1 MHENILMLDSGLGGL
16 SVFRA
21 VRQARPQYDYI
32 YVADDAAFPYGP
44 LAEDV
49 LIARVSR
56 LMARLVAKFSP
67 DLVVIPC
74 STASTIVLPE
84 LRGQFSVPFVGIV
97 PAVKPACAASMTRRV
112 SVLATDGTV
121 AREYTRDL
129 VRDFAGDCKVTL
141 VGSKHLAAYAEA
153 ELAGEPVTDRQIL
166 DEISPCF
173 VDDGRRTDTVVL
185 GCTHY
190 PLLFERLVALSPWP
204 VTFVDPA
211 PAIARRVTDLLGPP
225 EQLERRGT
233 ALAAFTSG
241 RVPDAVLRRFGLRA
255 DERAAEWL
263 KESDRDLKIAAI
275 AV

>member
-21 VRQARPQYDYI
+21 VREARPQSDYV

-56 LMARLVAKFSP
+56 VIARLIENFTP

-84 LRGQFSVPFVGIV
+84 LRGRFSVPFVGTV
-97 PAVKPACAASMTRRV
+97 PAVKPACAASVTRRV

-121 AREYTRDL
+121 TREYTHDL

-141 VGSKHLAAYAEA
+141 VGSKRLAIYVEA
-153 ELAGEPVTDRQIL
+153 ELAGEPVTDKEIL
-166 DEISPCF
+166 DEISSCF

-190 PLLFERLVALSPWP
+190 PLLLERLMALSPWP

-225 EQLERRGT
+225 EYRERQGT

-241 RVPDAVLRRFGLRA
+241 RVPNAVLRRFDLQA
-255 DERAAEWL
+255 DESAAEWL
-263 KESDRDLKIAAI
+263 KECDRDPKIAAI
-275 AV
+275 GV